1 MNPREPSR
9 TPSRVRPSPRILALL
24 LLPVLAPEQAGAAP
38 RPRPSAGVALRFIPE
53 PPIAYLRSIDP
64 TPLRFAPEPAPPAPW
79 PEILEPGAVEPAAP
93 ETASDD
99 PATQTP
105 APATDAAVDPSSPAR
120 VPTPATAPEAARP
133 ETSGLP
139 TPASPETPMRE
150 PSPILADELRPTVR
164 PEDFL
169 PYFILPGS
177 AAGEAGPALI
187 VPVSPQP
194 STAPA
199 QPPSSAR
206 FIQTR

>member
-1 MNPREPSR
+1 
-9 TPSRVRPSPRILALL
+9 
-24 LLPVLAPEQAGAAP
+24 
-38 RPRPSAGVALRFIPE
+38 VALRFIPE

-64 TPLRFAPEPAPPAPW
+64 APLRFAPEPAPPAPW

-93 ETASDD
+93 EAAASAD

-105 APATDAAVDPSSPAR
+105 APTPDPTVDPSSPAR
-120 VPTPATAPEAARP
+120 VPTSATAPEAARP

-139 TPASPETPMRE
+139 MPASPDTPMRE

-177 AAGEAGPALI
+177 SAGEASPALI
-187 VPVSPQP
+187 VPVSAQP